1 MRRGARGE
9 RREGMRQEAG
19 GEGREGM
26 RQEARGEG
34 REGMRREV
42 ASDGWEPLPNGAVVR
57 AFPLGAHS
65 VSSVSLWFMKGVVN
79 VPSANT
85 TRGRDS

>member
-9 RREGMRQEAG
+9 RREGMRQAAG

-42 ASDGWEPLPNGAVVR
+42 ASDGWEPLPNGGSGQGVPIGRPLCVLCVSVVYER
-57 AFPLGAHS
+57 
-65 VSSVSLWFMKGVVN
+65 
-79 VPSANT
+79 
-85 TRGRDS
+85 RR